1 MDDVLTGTNGVNE
14 AIELRVQLDSLM
26 RSGGFR
32 LRKWVSNCKEVLQDV
47 PEEDLGLGRQ
57 GQVELDPDPAVRT
70 LGLTWLPK
78 TDVLK
83 LQFSIPEIHPN
94 DKWSKRKVLS
104 IIAGL
109 FDPLG
114 LVEAVI
120 TVGKLFMQRLWKFE
134 DERGRKLDWDDPIPT
149 SASKDWQEF
158 HRQLP
163 ILNSITIERCVL
175 VPNPIIIQ
183 LHVFSD
189 ASEKAYG
196 ACAYLKSCNSHGA
209 TKIILLSSKSKVAPL
224 KTQSIPRIELC
235 GALLATQLSEQIL
248 AAVKLSPA
256 VYYWTD
262 STCVLQWIRATPS
275 TWTTFVA
282 NRVAKIQQIA
292 ENRPWNHVP
301 GCQNPADLISRGVLP
316 EGIISNN
323 LWWEGPPWLSKEQQ
337 HWPDQP
343 VPADTTEA
351 AGEFRRSAANYAT
364 VQQDGFTVWYLSKF
378 STFTDL
384 IRRTAYWLRLLE
396 FLRQHRRGELSQ
408 DFLNTTELTDAEYAI
423 IRCVQKEEFERE
435 WKALSKGET
444 VAKGSKIRWFN
455 PTLSPENL
463 IRVGDRLEYS
473 SEPFR
478 KKHPIVLPARHPL
491 TKMIFEHYHKQLL
504 HAGPQLLL
512 ATVRQRY
519 WPLGGRNLAREVY
532 HNCNRYAR
540 LKPKQIQQFMA
551 DLPAARVNV
560 ARPFLK
566 TGVDYF
572 GPILIR
578 HAPRRPASKAY
589 VAVFVCMCTKAVHLE
604 IVTDLSTERFIQA
617 LRRFIGRRGKCSDI
631 FSDNGTNF
639 VGAHNQLKDLS
650 KFLKNEEYRE
660 KITRECANEGIQWH
674 FNPPSAPHFG
684 GLWEA
689 R

>member
-1 MDDVLTGTNGVNE
+1 MDN
-14 AIELRVQLDSLM
+14 
-26 RSGGFR
+26 
-32 LRKWVSNCKEVLQDV
+32 
-47 PEEDLGLGRQ
+47 
-57 GQVELDPDPAVRT
+57 
-70 LGLTWLPK
+70 
-78 TDVLK
+78 
-83 LQFSIPEIHPN
+83 
-94 DKWSKRKVLS
+94 
-104 IIAGL
+104 
-109 FDPLG
+109 
-114 LVEAVI
+114 
-120 TVGKLFMQRLWKFE
+120 
-134 DERGRKLDWDDPIPT
+134 
-149 SASKDWQEF
+149 
-158 HRQLP
+158 
-163 ILNSITIERCVL
+163 
-175 VPNPIIIQ
+175 
-183 LHVFSD
+183 
-189 ASEKAYG
+189 
-196 ACAYLKSCNSHGA
+196 
-209 TKIILLSSKSKVAPL
+209 
-224 KTQSIPRIELC
+224 
-235 GALLATQLSEQIL
+235 
-248 AAVKLSPA
+248 
-256 VYYWTD
+256 
-262 STCVLQWIRATPS
+262 
-275 TWTTFVA
+275 FVA

-292 ENRPWNHVP
+292 ENHPWNHVP

-323 LWWEGPPWLSKEQQ
+323 LWWEGPSWLWKEQR

-351 AGEFRRSAANYAT
+351 EGEFRRSAANYAT
-364 VQQDGFTVWYLSKF
+364 VQQDGFTDWYLSKF

-396 FLRQHRRGELSQ
+396 ILRQHRRDELSQ

-423 IRCVQKEEFERE
+423 IRCVQKKEFERE

-463 IRVGDRLEYS
+463 IRVGGRLEYS
-473 SEPFR
+473 SEPIS
-478 KKHPIVLPARHPL
+478 KKHPIILPALHPL

-504 HAGPQLLL
+504 HAAPQLLL

-532 HNCNRYAR
+532 HNCNRCAR

-572 GPILIR
+572 GPILIC

-674 FNPPSAPHFG
+674 FNPPSAPHFR

-689 R
+689 AVKSAKIHLMKVVGDTVLSFEDMSTLLVQVEGCMNSRPLISMSDDPNELEPLTPGHFLIGTTMHQLPDMNVSEIPMNRLKQWQATQRILQCFWKRWRSEYLTHLQKRTKRCQPPIPIAVGQLVIVRDENLPPTRWKMSRIIQLHPGMDRVVTLKTATGHMKRPVEKICLLPTASQPHDTE